1 MIAERERDVP
11 PRNAVIAPRVDIALD
26 LRTRIAMRAGEW
38 LLRLLGA
45 TWRVRV
51 FGRQALLARGANDP
65 RVVYTLWHGQMLP
78 VVWAHRQ
85 PTSVMVSEHRDG
97 EIIARILGRLGFGTV
112 RGSSSRGGARV
123 LLEAIQVLKQGADL
137 AITPDGP
144 RGPRHAYAPGALLA
158 AFRAGADV
166 IPIVASVD
174 RKWQLKSWDR
184 FEIPKPFARIT
195 VVYGTPVVPVAAD
208 ARAVA
213 DQTSMFRQ
221 RMLDELSRAASI
233 AEGTWSAPLS
243 GVGTQVDS
251 QVDTNVDM
259 HIEIHVDTHV
269 DTPVDTPKA

>member
-1 MIAERERDVP
+1 MIEERERDVP
-11 PRNAVIAPRVDIALD
+11 PRNAVISPRVDITLD
-26 LRTRIAMRAGEW
+26 LRTRVAMRAGEW

-51 FGRQALLARGANDP
+51 YGRQALLARTASEA

-112 RGSSSRGGARV
+112 RGSSSRGGARA
-123 LLEAIQVLKQGADL
+123 LLGAIQVLKQGVDL

-158 AFRAGADV
+158 AFRAGAAL
-166 IPIVASVD
+166 IPIVAHVD
-174 RKWQLKSWDR
+174 RGWQLKSWDR

-195 VVYGTPVVPVAAD
+195 VVYGTPVVPVASD

-213 DQTSMFRQ
+213 EMTGVFQE
-221 RMLDELSRAASI
+221 RMLDELARAASI
-233 AEGTWSAPLS
+233 ATGTWSEPLPAFHS
-243 GVGTQVDS
+243 RS
-251 QVDTNVDM
+251 
-259 HIEIHVDTHV
+259 
-269 DTPVDTPKA
+269 A